1 MNSILKSTKYLQLC
15 INITSIEH
23 LDEGLENAKHGIL
36 KFCTSPKA
44 NRFI

>member
-23 LDEGLENAKHGIL
+23 LDEGQQNAKHYGML
-36 KFCTSPKA
+36 KFCMSPKV
-44 NRFI
+44 N